1 MTEVIRTGLEQQA
14 AESVLPALGDYVAGI
29 GMEKGLGAYTKPEIQ
44 GLVDTVLEA
53 YHLQLQTLYKDEVP
67 F

>member
-14 AESVLPALGDYVAGI
+14 AESVLPALGDYVAGV
-29 GMEKGLGAYTKPEIQ
+29 GMEKGLADYSKAEIQ

-53 YHLQLQTLYKDEVP
+53 YHIQLQRLYKDEVP